1 MVAEINE
8 IWPPSGINLACDLI
22 SSSGPPPFA
31 CRPQKHATLLVRC
44 CRLREQGAVS
54 FQVGSLRAAVSV
66 ELFWML
72 MSGAPTSNSSW
83 SLSAA
88 TRSCH
93 WIAIIYSPWSYRFP
107 LIVFLFPLAM
117 LAFFARFPAP
127 VFYGDGLAQPHF
139 QRSIT
144 RAKSVLKEAPVPSLK
159 LRRQL
164 CSCVS

>member
-1 MVAEINE
+1 MVAKTNE
-8 IWPPSGINLACDLI
+8 ICPLAASKLGLWLHQQQRSTAVCMSSTETRHVVCALLPPARAGCCIVSGWKPA
-22 SSSGPPPFA
+22 S
-31 CRPQKHATLLVRC
+31 R
-44 CRLREQGAVS
+44 
-54 FQVGSLRAAVSV
+54 SV

-164 CSCVS
+164 CSCFS